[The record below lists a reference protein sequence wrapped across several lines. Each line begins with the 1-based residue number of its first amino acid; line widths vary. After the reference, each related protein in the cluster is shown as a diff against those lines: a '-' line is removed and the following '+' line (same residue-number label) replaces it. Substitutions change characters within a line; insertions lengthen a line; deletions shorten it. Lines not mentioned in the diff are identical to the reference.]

1 MSASRPLHFLRFIR
15 WRQPA
20 REGSVS
26 QTGTERERY
35 EELLQELRVML
46 PGVEVLFA
54 FLLTAVFAN
63 RFSDLDRLGIVLF
76 VLSLT
81 TSAITVLLLLMPA
94 ALHRLADI
102 DRTERVRVATRFQMI
117 GSITLGISMC
127 LALFVVVRFIFS
139 TPVAAWLVGTVAAM
153 WASLWYLF
161 PIWLSNRH

>member
-1 MSASRPLHFLRFIR
+1 M
-15 WRQPA
+15 
-20 REGSVS
+20 S

-63 RFSDLDRLGIVLF
+63 RFSDLDRLGLVLF

-102 DRTERVRVATRFQMI
+102 DRAERIRVATRFQMI

-139 TPVAAWLVGTVAAM
+139 SPVAVGLVGVVAAV
-153 WASLWYLF
+153 WAGLWYLF
-161 PIWLSNRH
+161 PVWLNRRH

>member
-1 MSASRPLHFLRFIR
+1 M
-15 WRQPA
+15 
-20 REGSVS
+20 S
-26 QTGTERERY
+26 QTGKDRERY

-63 RFSDLDRLGIVLF
+63 RFSDLDRLGLVLF

-94 ALHRLADI
+94 ALHRIADV
-102 DRTERVRVATRFQMI
+102 DRTERIRVATRFQMI

-139 TPVAAWLVGTVAAM
+139 TSVAAWLVGVVAAV
-153 WASLWYLF
+153 WSGLWYLF
-161 PIWLSNRH
+161 PVWLSNRR